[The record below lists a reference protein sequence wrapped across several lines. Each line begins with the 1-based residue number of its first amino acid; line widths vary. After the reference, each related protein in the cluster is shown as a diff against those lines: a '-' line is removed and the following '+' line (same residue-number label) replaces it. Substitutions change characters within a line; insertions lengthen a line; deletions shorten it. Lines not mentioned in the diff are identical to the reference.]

1 MKKCTK
7 CDEVKDVCLFNKCA
21 RNKSGLRAE
30 CKVCQSIYEQA
41 RRNLFEAEGRPI
53 KQLIGVK
60 KCTNCN
66 ILKPYSSFYRRG
78 DASGTYKSQCKDCLR
93 PALNKYKKDNPAKR
107 AALDKKRQSSIINRT
122 PKWLTENDLWLMEQA
137 YQHAVDQTA
146 RHGVVFHVD
155 HIIPLKG
162 KYISGLHCPDNLQVL
177 PWYENLRKGNKY
189 TNSGI
194 ELFILETAKLNK
206 KEQNEC

>member
-93 PALNKYKKDNPAKR
+93 PAITDTNAAEMKHLGAVIKWVIADIAKEETPTLVEAQVELKDLSR
-107 AALDKKRQSSIINRT
+107 YVSSIVKT
-122 PKWLTENDLWLMEQA
+122 YYQDHLKA
-137 YQHAVDQTA
+137 Y
-146 RHGVVFHVD
+146 
-155 HIIPLKG
+155 
-162 KYISGLHCPDNLQVL
+162 
-177 PWYENLRKGNKY
+177 
-189 TNSGI
+189 
-194 ELFILETAKLNK
+194 
-206 KEQNEC
+206 